1 MEDVERY
8 TGKDAV
14 GSPYAIYKVR
24 MVNTVNRQ
32 KGEPAQTPEYEEIMT
47 TDNVLSTNSTDLT
60 SYMSGAQGLET
71 NEQTYLRSKFAS
83 IDEKNKIKAYDT
95 KEEADAAAKKSG
107 GSVIVGTGKNKGK
120 FIVK

>member
-1 MEDVERY
+1 
-8 TGKDAV
+8 
-14 GSPYAIYKVR
+14 
-24 MVNTVNRQ
+24 
-32 KGEPAQTPEYEEIMT
+32 MT